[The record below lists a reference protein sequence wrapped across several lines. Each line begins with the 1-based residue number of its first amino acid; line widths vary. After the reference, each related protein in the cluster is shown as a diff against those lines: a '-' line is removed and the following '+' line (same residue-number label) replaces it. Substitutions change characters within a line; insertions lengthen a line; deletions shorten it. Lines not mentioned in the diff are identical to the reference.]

1 LLRLKAFFARQWR
14 QMPNAQF
21 MATFGPYAA
30 RIGQI
35 LRLYPPKALAEL
47 AVTIRD
53 DDSGLPLRPEEGTR

>member
-1 LLRLKAFFARQWR
+1 
-14 QMPNAQF
+14 MPNAQF